1 MTKGLFAG
9 FALNLA
15 STNPLIA
22 QENLISWSGDLEIGF
37 DGTISSGDP
46 ASEFTDNYA
55 SLETSFEAGLA
66 QGVALFGTLTLES
79 VIDPTDTRHFEDIG
93 LYVSALGLE
102 FEFAHSHL
110 KLGKINPTFAI
121 AWDAAPGFYG
131 TSLAEDYELNE
142 AIGVTLDTPLQG
154 TDGTLSMAVFYADDT
169 GLSDSFG
176 VRRGR
181 NITAHGGAG
190 NTGKLNNVALQYL
203 HIHEDS
209 TYWIGGRF
217 LTASKVDVSD
227 ELGAVVGMAHSFD
240 NGFDIIF
247 EIAHFDGFAGG
258 ATNATYTT
266 VGSSYAHGPWEYSA
280 SFTGMRDSAAGHD
293 HVVSIGLDYL
303 HENDIAIGGGV
314 ALYNVAGV
322 KSTAIGASVMV
333 PF

>member
-9 FALNLA
+9 FALTLA
-15 STNPLIA
+15 STYPVYGQVNPV
-22 QENLISWSGDLEIGF
+22 SWSGELEVGF
-37 DGTISSGDP
+37 DGTVSSGDP

-55 SLETSFEAGLA
+55 SLVTSFEAGLTH
-66 QGVALFGTLTLES
+66 GVTLFGTLALES

-93 LYVSALGLE
+93 LYVSALGVE
-102 FEFAHSHL
+102 FEYGHSHFL
-110 KLGKINPTFAI
+110 VGKINPTFAL

-142 AIGVTLDTPLQG
+142 AIGVSVDTPMQG
-154 TDGTLSMAVFYADDT
+154 TDGILSMAVFYADDT

-181 NITAHGGAG
+181 NITAHCGAG

-203 HIHEDS
+203 HIHEDT

-217 LTASKVDVSD
+217 LTASQVDVSD
-227 ELGAVVGMAHSFD
+227 ELGAVVGMAHDFD
-240 NGFDIIF
+240 NGFDVIL

-258 ATNATYTT
+258 PTNATYTT
-266 VGSSYAHGPWEYSA
+266 VGSSYAHGPWAYST
-280 SFTGMRDSAAGHD
+280 SFTDMRDSATGHD
-293 HVVSIGLDYL
+293 HVISFGLDYL
-303 HENDIAIGGGV
+303 HENDIAIGAGV

-322 KSTAIGASVMV
+322 KSTAVGASVVV